1 MKRKFICSI
10 LIPTMFLTTCV
21 AVPNLSRVI
30 AYASPEQSSEKPQLT
45 ITYNCEDK
53 LGKNELIPINFN
65 LSNGKDVK
73 KVVLQFTYPDEVYSV
88 MSWKN
93 NPEMFICSAKNSIVA
108 PGFNDDKSITITGNR
123 PESNSSDGNFLKMT
137 LQTLMSTNLGFDKID
152 FANTKLY
159 DSAGNA
165 IDYDIVMVNDST
177 GRVNQVQNAQI
188 KDSLSSI
195 NSDMKSVDEKVDNLQ
210 EQLSK
215 LYELV
220 NNQMEK
226 VNSSLGKLPTTD
238 QLDKINSKLNELS
251 DGIKNASSSSQV
263 DDINGKLDDLD
274 KKVDKI
280 TSDSKQD
287 DSTSKDDSKEDSK
300 KDDPT
305 SKDDSKKDE
314 STSKEDSKDDSK
326 KDDSNSTE
334 TPSKDDSKDD
344 SKSTETPSKDDSK
357 KDDPASKDDNKTD
370 NDNKQNI
377 NNSKNDKDGDTTLKD
392 QNGNDVKVPN
402 TALNNEGVSPSGSN
416 GSNQTSTT
424 TPTPNGNSENQS
436 PSGNYENQSPSGTV
450 TPDDGK
456 GPLDDGKGP
465 LNWESVKTG
474 DNLMSRIIAGALIGI
489 LMFLGSVMSLFK
501 FLTINRRLGLFKR
514 HRVVK
519 DE

>member
-93 NPEMFICSAKNSIVA
+93 NSEMFICSAKNSIAA
-108 PGFNDDKSITITGNR
+108 PGSNDDKSITITGNR

-159 DSAGNA
+159 DSDGNT

-210 EQLSK
+210 AQLSK
-215 LYELV
+215 LYDLV

-226 VNSSLGKLPTTD
+226 VNSSLDKLPTTD

-263 DDINGKLDDLD
+263 DDINSKLDDLD

-287 DSTSKDDSKEDSK
+287 DSTSKDDSK
-300 KDDPT
+300 
-305 SKDDSKKDE
+305 KDDS
-314 STSKEDSKDDSK
+314 T
-326 KDDSNSTE
+326 
-334 TPSKDDSKDD
+334 
-344 SKSTETPSKDDSK
+344 SKDDSK
-357 KDDPASKDDNKTD
+357 KDDPTSKDDNKTD

-377 NNSKNDKDGDTTLKD
+377 DNSKNDKDGDTTLKD

-416 GSNQTSTT
+416 GNNQTSTT
-424 TPTPNGNSENQS
+424 TPTPNGSSENQS
-436 PSGNYENQSPSGTV
+436 PSGSSESQSPSGTV

-474 DNLMSRIIAGALIGI
+474 DNLMSRIIAGAVIGI

-514 HRVVK
+514 HRVIK

>member
-10 LIPTMFLTTCV
+10 LIPTMFLTTCI

-53 LGKNELIPINFN
+53 LGKDELIPINFN

-93 NPEMFICSAKNSIVA
+93 NSAMFLCSAKNSIVG
-108 PGFNDDKSITITGNR
+108 PGSTDDKSITITGNR
-123 PESNSSDGNFLKMT
+123 PESSSSDGNFLKMT

-159 DSAGNA
+159 DSDGNS

-195 NSDMKSVDEKVDNLQ
+195 NSDMKSVDEKVSNLQ
-210 EQLSK
+210 DQLAK
-215 LYELV
+215 LYDLV
-220 NNQMEK
+220 NNKFGEL
-226 VNSSLGKLPTTD
+226 NSSINKLPTID
-238 QLDKINSKLNELS
+238 QLDKINSKLNELN
-251 DGIKNASSSSQV
+251 DGIKNASSANQMDNLNS
-263 DDINGKLDDLD
+263 KLDDLD

-287 DSTSKDDSKEDSK
+287 DSTSKDDSKQDDLK
-300 KDDPT
+300 KDDST
-305 SKDDSKKDE
+305 SKDDSK
-314 STSKEDSKDDSK
+314 DDSK
-326 KDDSNSTE
+326 STE

-377 NNSKNDKDGDTTLKD
+377 DNSKNDKDGDTTLKD
-392 QNGNDVKVPN
+392 QNGNDVKIPN
-402 TALNNEGVSPSGSN
+402 KALDNEGVSPSGSN
-416 GSNQTSTT
+416 VNNQTSTT

-436 PSGNYENQSPSGTV
+436 PSGTI

>member
-10 LIPTMFLTTCV
+10 LIPTMFLTTCI

-53 LGKNELIPINFN
+53 LEKNELIPINFN

-93 NPEMFICSAKNSIVA
+93 NPSMFTCLANNSIVT
-108 PGFNDDKSITITGNR
+108 PGANDDKSITITGNR
-123 PESNSSDGNFLKMT
+123 LESSSSDGNFLKMT

-159 DSAGNA
+159 DSDGKA

-177 GRVNQVQNAQI
+177 GRVNQIQNAQI
-188 KDSLSSI
+188 QDSLGSI
-195 NSDMKSVDEKVDNLQ
+195 NSDMDSVNEKVSNLQ
-210 EQLSK
+210 DQLAK
-215 LYELV
+215 LYDLV
-220 NNQMEK
+220 NNKFGEL
-226 VNSSLGKLPTTD
+226 NSSINKLPTID
-238 QLDKINSKLNELS
+238 QLDKINSKLDELN
-251 DGIKNASSSSQV
+251 DGIKNASSANQMDNLNS
-263 DDINGKLDDLD
+263 KLDDLD
-274 KKVDKI
+274 DKI
-280 TSDSKQD
+280 DKISSNAGDAV
-287 DSTSKDDSKEDSK
+287 
-300 KDDPT
+300 
-305 SKDDSKKDE
+305 
-314 STSKEDSKDDSK
+314 KDDSK
-326 KDDSNSTE
+326 KDDSQKDDSKKDDLTSKDDSKQDDSKSTE
-334 TPSKDDSKDD
+334 TPSKDDSK
-344 SKSTETPSKDDSK
+344 STETPRKDDSK

-402 TALNNEGVSPSGSN
+402 KALDNEGVSPSGSN
-416 GSNQTSTT
+416 VNNQTSTT
-424 TPTPNGNSENQS
+424 TPTPNESSENQS
-436 PSGNYENQSPSGTV
+436 PSGTI

-514 HRVVK
+514 HRVIK

>member
-10 LIPTMFLTTCV
+10 LIPTMFLTTCI

-53 LGKNELIPINFN
+53 LEKNELIPINFN

-93 NPEMFICSAKNSIVA
+93 NSEMFLCSAKNSIVG
-108 PGFNDDKSITITGNR
+108 PGSTDDKSITITGNR
-123 PESNSSDGNFLKMT
+123 PESSSSDGNFLKMT
-137 LQTLMSTNLGFDKID
+137 LQTLMGTNLGFDKID

-159 DSAGNA
+159 DFDGNA

-195 NSDMKSVDEKVDNLQ
+195 NSDMKSVDEKVSNLQ
-210 EQLSK
+210 DQLAK
-215 LYELV
+215 LYDLV
-220 NNQMEK
+220 NNKFGEL
-226 VNSSLGKLPTTD
+226 NSSINKLPTID
-238 QLDKINSKLNELS
+238 QLDKINSKLDELN
-251 DGIKNASSSSQV
+251 DGIKNASSANQM

-274 KKVDKI
+274 DKI
-280 TSDSKQD
+280 DKISSNAGDAVKDDSKKD
-287 DSTSKDDSKEDSK
+287 DSTSKDDSK
-300 KDDPT
+300 
-305 SKDDSKKDE
+305 DDSK
-314 STSKEDSKDDSK
+314 
-326 KDDSNSTE
+326 STE
-334 TPSKDDSKDD
+334 TPSKDD

-402 TALNNEGVSPSGSN
+402 KALDNEGVSPSGSN
-416 GSNQTSTT
+416 ASNQTSTT
-424 TPTPNGNSENQS
+424 TPTPNGSS
-436 PSGNYENQSPSGTV
+436 ENQSPSGTV

>member
-1 MKRKFICSI
+1 MKRKFICGI

-21 AVPNLSRVI
+21 AVPNLSKVI
-30 AYASPEQSSEKPQLT
+30 AYAAQEQSSEKPQLT

-53 LGKNELIPINFN
+53 LGKSELIPINFN
-65 LSNGKDVK
+65 LSNGKNVK
-73 KVVLQFTYPDEVYSV
+73 KIDLQFTYPDEVYDV

-93 NPEMFICSAKNSIVA
+93 NPSMFICSAKNSLVS
-108 PGFNDDKSITITGNR
+108 PGSKDDDSITISGSR
-123 PESNSSDGNFLKMT
+123 PEISSDDGNFLKMT

-159 DSAGNA
+159 DSNGKS

-195 NSDMKSVDEKVDNLQ
+195 NSDVESVNEKVDNLQ
-210 EQLSK
+210 AQLSK
-215 LYELV
+215 LYDLV

-238 QLDKINSKLNELS
+238 QLDKINSKLGELS

-263 DDINGKLDDLD
+263 DDINSKLDDLD

-287 DSTSKDDSKEDSK
+287 DSTSKDDSKQ
-300 KDDPT
+300 
-305 SKDDSKKDE
+305 DDSK
-314 STSKEDSKDDSK
+314 KDDSK
-326 KDDSNSTE
+326 KDDSTSKDDSKQDDSKSTE
-334 TPSKDDSKDD
+334 TPKDNDSKKDDSDSKDD
-344 SKSTETPSKDDSK
+344 SKSTETPSKTDDSK
-357 KDDPASKDDNKTD
+357 QDDSKKDDNKTD

-377 NNSKNDKDGDTTLKD
+377 DNSNKNQNGDTTLKD

-402 TALNNEGVSPSGSN
+402 QALDNGSVSPSGSN
-416 GSNQTSTT
+416 GTNQTSTT
-424 TPTPNGNSENQS
+424 TPTPSGNSEDTLPN
-436 PSGNYENQSPSGTV
+436 GTV

-474 DNLMSRIIAGALIGI
+474 DNLMSRIVAGALVGI
-489 LMFLGSVMSLFK
+489 LMFLGAAMSLFK
-501 FLTINRRLGLFKR
+501 SLTINRRLGLFKR
-514 HRVVK
+514 HRVIK